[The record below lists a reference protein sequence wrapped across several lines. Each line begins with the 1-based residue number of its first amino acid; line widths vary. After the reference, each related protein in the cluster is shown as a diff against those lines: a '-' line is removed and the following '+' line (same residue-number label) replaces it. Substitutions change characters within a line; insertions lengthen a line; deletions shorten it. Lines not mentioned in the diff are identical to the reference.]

1 MKTEIAHEIPN
12 DKPITGLP
20 QFGSFLMTHRNNN
33 QGLKTVSDYVIVMTL
48 TSLSKYIGIYVCQHN
63 ESNGHIFDEQE
74 LKRDYVLL
82 PQGYSLKLTQS
93 NHGQ

>member
-12 DKPITGLP
+12 DKPITYLP
-20 QFGSFLMTHRNNN
+20 QFGSFLITHRINY

-48 TSLSKYIGIYVCQHN
+48 TSSGKYIGIYVCQHN
-63 ESNGHIFDEQE
+63 ESNGHIFDAEE
-74 LKRDYVLL
+74 LKKDYILL
-82 PQGYSLKLTQS
+82 PTDYSLKLTQS